1 MQHKHIMFTGFL
13 LVFFS
18 IQSFGQDSATN
29 SSHPKM
35 DKYYPRPQNTQVLNN
50 NAETTTPSR
59 PVTPASSAPV
69 MTTAPAS
76 NNTVVS
82 PAPTVTPTTPKPT
95 EPQMPTEPQ
104 IQTGPAVT
112 STPVSVEP
120 TNTNINSSNSVTAP
134 TTVTVTAPPPKI
146 IPQPKGPPEEP
157 YMDTRLGSSSPQYD
171 TWKKN
176 NNGAGSVTTQSK
188 Q

>member
-1 MQHKHIMFTGFL
+1 MQHKLILLTGVL
-13 LVFFS
+13 MIAFS

-29 SSHPKM
+29 SAHPKM
-35 DKYYPRPQNTQVLNN
+35 DKYYPRPQNTQILNN
-50 NAETTTPSR
+50 NAETTTPAK
-59 PVTPASSAPV
+59 PFTPTSPAPV

-76 NNTVVS
+76 DNTVVS
-82 PAPTVTPTTPKPT
+82 PAPTVTPTITQPA
-95 EPQMPTEPQ
+95 EPQ

-120 TNTNINSSNSVTAP
+120 TNTNVNSSNSVTAP
-134 TTVTVTAPPPKI
+134 TAVTVTAPAPKI
-146 IPQPKGPPEEP
+146 VSQPKAPPEPP